1 MSIQIKLDTQSL
13 RDMLANNP
21 DFKLL
26 ITQSVMNNIKN
37 DVMMAGV
44 NDKLKLILDD
54 LTKRSYNYQK
64 SQYEIVWNNSAF
76 ETLVT
81 NYINSKIDGLLTSA
95 IEYKVNTTVNA
106 YVNREIKSLVEVAI
120 DQAIDDD
127 FIQER
132 VNVRVKAMLKKL
144 VD

>member
-13 RDMLANNP
+13 RDLLANNP

-44 NDKLKLILDD
+44 TEKLKTILDD
-54 LTKRSYNYQK
+54 LTKRSYNFQK
-64 SQYEIVWNNSAF
+64 NQYEIVWNNSEF
-76 ETLVT
+76 ETLVK
-81 NYINSKIDGLLTSA
+81 NYINSKVDDLLTSA

-106 YVNREIKSLVEVAI
+106 YVNREIKNLVEIAI

-127 FIQER
+127 YIQQR
-132 VNVRVKAMLKKL
+132 VNERVKAMLKTL
-144 VD
+144 AG